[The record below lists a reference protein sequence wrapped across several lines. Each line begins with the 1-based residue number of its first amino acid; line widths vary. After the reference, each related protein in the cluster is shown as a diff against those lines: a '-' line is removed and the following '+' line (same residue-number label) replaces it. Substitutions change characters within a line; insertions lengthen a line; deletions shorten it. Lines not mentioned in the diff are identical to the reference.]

1 MRPVGTP
8 LPQPP
13 ISLVR
18 TLIAVDRRPRE
29 TRLERAGWPTAGVLA
44 AVVALLGVYVWTT
57 HTTTRAEIAQAVEA
71 KAAAR

>member
-8 LPQPP
+8 PPHPP

-18 TLIAVDRRPRE
+18 TLIAVDRRPRR
-29 TRLERAGWPTAGVLA
+29 TRLDRAGWPTAGALA
-44 AVVALLGVYVWTT
+44 VVVALLGVYVWTVLPS
-57 HTTTRAEIAQAVEA
+57 TRGEIALAVQA